1 MSRRCVSSFP
11 DPHSCVMKPSL
22 VIIGLGNPGTQYAN
36 TRHNAGFRAA
46 DLLAE
51 SFGADGVWQDR
62 QKFLA
67 QTCEVNIA
75 EVPVLLVKPQTFM
88 NRSGE
93 SIRKIVDFFKIDPA
107 RQLLIISDDID
118 LPLGEVR
125 FRENG
130 GPGTHNGLK
139 SVVEQIGEGFP
150 RLRIGLG
157 TPPAGTDL
165 AVWVLSV
172 PSKEEAETLHWSLN
186 GISQQVEAFL
196 KAT

>member
-1 MSRRCVSSFP
+1 
-11 DPHSCVMKPSL
+11 MKPSL

-139 SVVEQIGEGFP
+139 SVVEQIGEGERSFN
-150 RLRIGLG
+150 RLLYLG
-157 TPPAGTDL
+157 IPPPAHRTGD
-165 AVWVLSV
+165 AACRDGPCGVG
-172 PSKEEAETLHWSLN
+172 AECSLQRR
-186 GISQQVEAFL
+186 GRDSALEP
-196 KAT
+196 

>member
-1 MSRRCVSSFP
+1 
-11 DPHSCVMKPSL
+11 MKPSL